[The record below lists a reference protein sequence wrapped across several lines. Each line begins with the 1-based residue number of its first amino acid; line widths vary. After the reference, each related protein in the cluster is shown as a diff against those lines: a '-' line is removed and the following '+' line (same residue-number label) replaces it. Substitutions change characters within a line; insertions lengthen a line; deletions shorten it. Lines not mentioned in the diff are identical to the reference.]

1 MVPKKL
7 TAIAGEMK
15 AFVLLFVLRFVV
27 EQLWLIAGQ
36 ASTETVFESGRKK
49 RVTSKVMAIG

>member
-1 MVPKKL
+1 L
-7 TAIAGEMK
+7 TAIAGEIK
-15 AFVLLFVLRFVV
+15 VFVLLFVLRFVA